1 MENKRI
7 VTAEAVRAG
16 HPDKLCDQIAD
27 TILDAHLKQDPNAR
41 VAVEVFVT
49 DSKVLVAGEVTS
61 KAKISY
67 QKIVWETLGRLRYS
81 KADLCSDPN
90 GHIDVEVRIHEQS
103 PDIAGAVDG
112 DGELGAGDQGIMVGY
127 ATDETAEMLP
137 LPVVL
142 AQRICRELDRM
153 QENVSW
159 MGADGK
165 AQVSVVYDG
174 IKPMYV
180 RTIVISTQHKEGVC
194 RACLTEAI
202 VRGVVMKC
210 IPMELIHPK
219 TELLVNPSGS
229 FVLGGPVADTG
240 LTGRKLAV
248 DQYGPAAHIGGGAFC
263 VDGETEYLTPT
274 GWKQISDYH
283 IEDMVAEWDNN
294 ELRYVYPQNYT
305 KTRAENLFH
314 ISSVNALDMVL
325 SENHDLVL
333 ITGKGNVI
341 KKRLKEFMPNGV
353 IQNGHFGTIPT
364 SFSYHNGSVGV
375 PYSDAQIRLQ
385 VAFCADG
392 TIPTNNRMCRVR
404 VKRERKKQ
412 RIEML
417 LQSTQTEY
425 RKSEDGEYAIY
436 WFSPPMREKLLS
448 NLFWNANSH
457 QLSIIAQ
464 EAMLWDGDEKKRV
477 FRTTHKAE
485 ADFMQ
490 FAFMASYGTNA
501 SIITDDRTGERYG
514 NQYERKSVLY
524 EVYLKMNKG
533 TDFRYGGNCKP
544 LIRAVPYQSDDPF
557 MYCFTVSSGM
567 LVLRRHNHVFV
578 TGNSGKD
585 PTKVD
590 RSGAYMARYVAK
602 NIVAAGLAM
611 RCEVQIA
618 YVIGKAE
625 PVSVSVETFGTGVAK
640 DSTLAEC
647 VRRVFDLRPAAIIKQ
662 LDLLKPIYAPLAAYG
677 HYGRPELRLS
687 WERMDKKD
695 ALYAALRRLLL
706 N

>member
-1 MENKRI
+1 MENKHI

-27 TILDAHLKQDPNAR
+27 AILDAHLKQDPNAR

-61 KAKISY
+61 MAKVNHE
-67 QKIVWETLGRLRYS
+67 KIVWDTLGRLRYK

-103 PDIAGAVDG
+103 PDIKGAVDG
-112 DGELGAGDQGIMVGY
+112 KKELGAGDQGIMVGY
-127 ATDETAEMLP
+127 ATSETPEMLP

-142 AQRICRELDRM
+142 AQRICRELDSM
-153 QENVSW
+153 QRNVSW
-159 MGADGK
+159 LGADGK

-174 IKPMYV
+174 DKPQYV
-180 RTIVISTQHKEGVC
+180 KTVVISVQHQAGMC
-194 RACLTEAI
+194 AACMENAVFEQI
-202 VRGVVMKC
+202 VLRIV
-210 IPMELIHPK
+210 PNNLFHPK
-219 TELLVNPSGS
+219 TRVLVNPSGS

-248 DQYGPAAHIGGGAFC
+248 DQYGPIAHIGGGAYC
-263 VDGETEYLTPT
+263 VDGETEYLTPN
-274 GWKQISDYH
+274 GWKRISDYS

-294 ELRYVYPQNYT
+294 ELRYVYPQSYT

-314 ISSVNALDMVL
+314 ICSVDSLDMVL

-333 ITGKGNVI
+333 ITGKGNVM
-341 KKRLKEFMPNGV
+341 KKRLKEFMPDGV

-364 SFSYHNGSVGV
+364 SFSYHNSSVGV

-392 TIPTNNRMCRVR
+392 TIPKNNQMCRVR
-404 VKRERKKQ
+404 VKREQKKQ
-412 RIEML
+412 RMEML
-417 LQSTQTEY
+417 LQNTQTEY
-425 RKSEDGEYAIY
+425 QKSEDGEYTIY
-436 WFSPPMREKLLS
+436 RFAPPAREKLLS

-485 ADFMQ
+485 ADFIQ

-501 SIITDDRTGERYG
+501 SIITDDRVGERYQ
-514 NQYERKSVLY
+514 NHYERKSILY

-533 TDFRYGGNCKP
+533 ADFRYGGNCKSS
-544 LIRAVPYQSDDPF
+544 IRAIPYQSDDPF
-557 MYCFTVSSGM
+557 MYCFTVNSGM
-567 LVLRRHNHVFV
+567 LVLRRNNHVFV

-590 RSGAYMARYVAK
+590 RSGAYMARYIAK
-602 NIVAAGLAM
+602 NIVAAGLAT

-618 YVIGKAE
+618 YAIGKAD
-625 PVSVSVETFGTGVAK
+625 PISISVETFGTGVVK
-640 DSTLAEC
+640 NSTLAEC

-662 LDLLKPIYAPLAAYG
+662 LDLRKPIYAPLAAYG
-677 HYGRPELRLS
+677 HYGRPELSLP

-695 ALYAALRRLLL
+695 ALYAEIRRLLL